1 MDEAAELAKSL
12 RGAMIAAAG
21 CGKTQIIA
29 AAVSKH
35 GGSREL
41 VLTHTHAGVEAIRTR
56 LVKFKVKEKACHVDT
71 IAGWALRLA
80 TAFPNNSRLLNAK
93 PRNSADYSAV
103 YSAATRL
110 LGFRSIREILRASY
124 SGVYVD
130 EYQDCTVDQHVL
142 VVALVD
148 TLPCRIVGDPLQG
161 IFGFGDNKPIRWE
174 EHVTPSYV
182 EVPGPT
188 TPWRWEKRN
197 PELGMWLKDVRTK
210 LFAGEGI
217 DLRDTPVRWL
227 DSSDHR
233 LRQSIQ
239 VKACFDAAKNDG
251 TVIAIG
257 HWPNQCHNVASHLR
271 GVYSCVEAIDTKD
284 LYDFAHVIDASV
296 GLGRAVAVLDFAGK
310 CITKVKTE
318 FRTIQNSFDKGQV
331 PNVRKNKKEL
341 QALLA
346 VADSKSIASVA
357 PALRALSKISGAIV
371 YRRELLR
378 SMEHAALAVLA
389 GDADSLTDATWI
401 VRNRTRQ
408 QGRLLSRCTVG
419 TTLLVKGLEFDH
431 AVVLDAD
438 SFDAQNLYVAL
449 TRGSKSLTIVSGSN
463 FIRPKNGE

>member
-1 MDEAAELAKSL
+1 MDEAAELAKCL

-29 AAVSKH
+29 TAVSKH
-35 GGSREL
+35 GGGREL
-41 VLTHTHAGVEAIRTR
+41 VLTHTHAGVEAIRSR

-80 TAFPNNSRLLNAK
+80 TAFPNNSRLQNTK

-103 YSAATRL
+103 YAAATRL
-110 LGFRSIREILRASY
+110 LEFRSIREILHASY

-130 EYQDCTVDQHVL
+130 EYQDCTVEQHTL
-142 VVALVD
+142 LVALLD

-161 IFGFGDNKPIRWE
+161 IFDFGDNKPIRWE
-174 EHVTPSYV
+174 EHVAPVYV
-182 EVPGPT
+182 NVPGPT
-188 TPWRWEKRN
+188 TPWRWEKGN
-197 PELGMWLKDVRTK
+197 PELGMWLKDVRAR
-210 LFAGEGI
+210 LLAGQGI
-217 DLRDTPVRWL
+217 DLRDAPVRWL
-227 DSSDHR
+227 DGSDHR
-233 LRQSIQ
+233 ARQSKQ
-239 VKACFDAAKNDG
+239 VKACFDAAKNGG

-257 HWPNQCHNVASHLR
+257 HWPNQCHNVASRLR
-271 GVYSCVEAIDTKD
+271 GIYSCVEAIDTKD
-284 LYDFAHVIDASV
+284 LYDFAHVIDSSV

-318 FRTIQNSFDKGQV
+318 FRTIGNSLDKGQI
-331 PNVRKNKKEL
+331 PDVRKNKKEL
-341 QALLA
+341 QTLLA
-346 VADSKSIASVA
+346 VADGESIESVA
-357 PALRALSKISGAIV
+357 PALRALSQIPGAIV

-378 SMEHAALAVLA
+378 SMEHAALAVRA
-389 GDADSLTDATWI
+389 GDADNLTDAAWI

-431 AVVLDAD
+431 AIVLDAD

-449 TRGSKSLTIVSGSN
+449 TRGSQSLTIVSQSQIICAG
-463 FIRPKNGE
+463 